1 MAMIDTPKRRY
12 ALERLSQWQ
21 QQAFA
26 HRSRRLAES
35 EPLLRLLALRRSE
48 VCQAETSELKGPTC
62 WSTGRSL
69 SGREFASRRL
79 IRAVLMLITSSNVV
93 GCTTGRSAG
102 LAPLNM
108 LRPSTQSR
116 SCKPV

>member
-1 MAMIDTPKRRY
+1 MTMIDTPKRRY
-12 ALERLSQWQ
+12 TRLERLSQWQ

-69 SGREFASRRL
+69 SGREFAANGVH
-79 IRAVLMLITSSNVV
+79 IGKTHGMLSHHGGPQLPPVPKMIGTAR
-93 GCTTGRSAG
+93 TTH
-102 LAPLNM
+102 
-108 LRPSTQSR
+108 
-116 SCKPV
+116 